1 MADVSK
7 VNLPNFKHS
16 CIPFVGSFQT
26 CVFFLASYL
35 PCNIFPHKVAR
46 AGASDTQIFITN
58 KLECIAFFKR
68 ALVLKKKTK
77 TMSSVELI
85 IIIITCT
92 VLHQFVD
99 TLQTVHVCFFKW
111 LSIVAIPIIFSV
123 LFILCLFILLSVT
136 YPRPQGFAWSKHGN
150 LVVVC

>member
-1 MADVSK
+1 
-7 VNLPNFKHS
+7 
-16 CIPFVGSFQT
+16 
-26 CVFFLASYL
+26 
-35 PCNIFPHKVAR
+35 
-46 AGASDTQIFITN
+46 
-58 KLECIAFFKR
+58 
-68 ALVLKKKTK
+68 
-77 TMSSVELI
+77 MSSVELI

-136 YPRPQGFAWSKHGN
+136 YPQTSRFRLVKTWQSGGRVLESAMVERKLFSLSFLFLFSPLKANYWYMYSTSKAPKIKKIKN
-150 LVVVC
+150 